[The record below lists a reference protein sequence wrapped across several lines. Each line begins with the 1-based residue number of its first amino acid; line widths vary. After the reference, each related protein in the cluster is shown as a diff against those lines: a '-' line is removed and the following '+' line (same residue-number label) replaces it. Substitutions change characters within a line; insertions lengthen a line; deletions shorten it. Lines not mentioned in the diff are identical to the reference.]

1 MDLNL
6 FTPQEIE
13 FQADNEMIT
22 IVPEET
28 MDALYMAQVHPF
40 KG

>member
-1 MDLNL
+1 MDGFN

-28 MDALYMAQVHPF
+28 MDALHMAQV
-40 KG
+40 